1 MHYLDN
7 SATTRVLPEAA
18 EAAMKT
24 MLEGF
29 GNPSS
34 QHKLGIEA
42 ARLLK
47 DSREPV
53 ADALGAQPGEV
64 FFTSGGS
71 EAINTAVFGAAFKN
85 RHNGKHIIT
94 TELEH
99 AATRNACK
107 RLESEGYEVTY
118 LQPDADG
125 RIALE
130 DFAAALR
137 EDTILASVM
146 LVNNEVGTVLPVAEM
161 GKALA
166 RKCPKALFHVDAVQ
180 GLFRVPLTPKKWNC
194 QLLSVSGHKIGA
206 PKGVGALY
214 MQKGTNLRPYIVGGG
229 QESGMRSGTEPLP
242 NIAAFA
248 EACRIRMRDMDKDL
262 QHVAALN
269 AYLRERVAAELPWAQ
284 WNGDADVPHVANLSL
299 PGCKSEVMLRVL
311 ESDEVYVSAGSA
323 CSKGKESPVLKAMGL
338 DKKRIDSAL
347 RISFAPFNTREDV
360 DALVTALQKGA
371 KMLRR

>member
-34 QHKLGIEA
+34 QHRLGIEA

-71 EAINTAVFGAAFKN
+71 EAINTAIFGAALKN
-85 RHNGKHIIT
+85 RHTGKHIIT
-94 TELEH
+94 TAIEH

-118 LQPDADG
+118 LTPDADG
-125 RIALE
+125 HIALE
-130 DFAAALR
+130 DFTAALR

-161 GKALA
+161 GKALS

-194 QLLSVSGHKIGA
+194 HLLSVSGHKIGA
-206 PKGVGALY
+206 PKGVGA
-214 MQKGTNLRPYIVGGG
+214 
-229 QESGMRSGTEPLP
+229 
-242 NIAAFA
+242 
-248 EACRIRMRDMDKDL
+248 
-262 QHVAALN
+262 
-269 AYLRERVAAELPWAQ
+269 
-284 WNGDADVPHVANLSL
+284 
-299 PGCKSEVMLRVL
+299 
-311 ESDEVYVSAGSA
+311 
-323 CSKGKESPVLKAMGL
+323 
-338 DKKRIDSAL
+338 
-347 RISFAPFNTREDV
+347 
-360 DALVTALQKGA
+360 
-371 KMLRR
+371 